1 MTKVILNKKTVLN
14 LLKRK
19 LNEKELEEKI
29 TMLGTPVEEINDDII
44 IEVFPNRPDLLSE
57 QGFSRALNSFLNYNT
72 GLKEYK
78 VNNSNYE
85 VIIENSVKDVRPFTA
100 CAIVKN
106 LKLNNENIKEIIQ
119 LQEKLHLTYG
129 RNRKKVAIGIYPF
142 EKIKTPIR
150 FLALNAN
157 KIKFKPLGY
166 NKVMTAEEILSKHEA
181 GKAYANLLDDY
192 DKYPLFIDANN
203 NILSMPP
210 IINSQDTGE
219 VTTKTRDV
227 FIECSGFNFE
237 VLSKC
242 LNIIVTSLS
251 DMGGKIYSM
260 KLKYGNKSFIT
271 PNLRPSEMKININ
284 NVNKLLGLNL
294 NETQIK
300 KYLERMGFSYKNK
313 KVLVPCYRTDI
324 MHENDLIE
332 DIAIAYGYDNFNFEL
347 PSISTIGEE
356 DKFEYFK
363 SKISEFLVGL
373 NLLEVSSYVIT
384 NKHEQNDKM
393 LVNNDLIMLEN
404 SLNQDY
410 NALRAWIIPS
420 LLKILKGNKHN
431 EYPQKLFEIGRIFVK
446 DKSETNVKEFDR
458 LAIVLSHTEANF
470 TEVKQILDALF
481 TSLNLKYEI
490 NEVEHES
497 FIQGRIARISVKG
510 KKVAYLGEINPEVL
524 SKWDLELPVSA
535 LELNLNEL
543 FMHKNISLR

>member
-1 MTKVILNKKTVLN
+1 
-14 LLKRK
+14 
-19 LNEKELEEKI
+19 
-29 TMLGTPVEEINDDII
+29 
-44 IEVFPNRPDLLSE
+44 
-57 QGFSRALNSFLNYNT
+57 ALNSFLSYNT

-210 IINSQDTGE
+210 IINSQGTGE

-227 FIECSGFNFE
+227 FIECSGFNFD
-237 VLSKC
+237 VLNKC

-260 KLKYGNKSFIT
+260 KLKYGNKFFIT
-271 PNLRPSEMKININ
+271 PNLKPGEMKININ
-284 NVNKLLGLNL
+284 NANKLLGLKL
-294 NETQIK
+294 KENELK
-300 KYLERMGFSYKNK
+300 KYLERMGYCYKNK

-347 PSISTIGEE
+347 PNISTIGEE

-363 SKISEFLVGL
+363 SKIAEFLVGL

-384 NKHEQNDKM
+384 NKHEQNDK
-393 LVNNDLIMLEN
+393 
-404 SLNQDY
+404 
-410 NALRAWIIPS
+410 
-420 LLKILKGNKHN
+420 
-431 EYPQKLFEIGRIFVK
+431 
-446 DKSETNVKEFDR
+446 
-458 LAIVLSHTEANF
+458 
-470 TEVKQILDALF
+470 
-481 TSLNLKYEI
+481 
-490 NEVEHES
+490 
-497 FIQGRIARISVKG
+497 
-510 KKVAYLGEINPEVL
+510 
-524 SKWDLELPVSA
+524 
-535 LELNLNEL
+535 
-543 FMHKNISLR
+543 